1 MNLTKFVY
9 SVLIHGIGKLMSEKD
24 KIAARKRNF
33 KTYKRLSK
41 NKQRVQKSTFD
52 KKLIYFTLHFL
63 DL

>member
-41 NKQRVQKSTFD
+41 NKQRVQKSTFE
-52 KKLIYFTLHFL
+52 KKLI
-63 DL
+63 